1 MLVGIDG
8 CPAGWICAVESDAGI
23 TVRVAPTL
31 LSLAADLPPSAVIA
45 IDMPIG
51 LPARTG
57 IGGRAPERMVRP
69 LLGKRQSSVFS
80 IPSRCAVYAGV
91 SPRHGEDERYRR
103 ACELARATSDGGK
116 AVAKQGFHIFPKIVE
131 VDRFVRRSPGWRG
144 RVFEVHPEVA
154 FWAMN
159 GDAPLSEPK
168 KIKGAVNPAGIAQ
181 RRALLAQAG
190 IPPDAVPG
198 RAPRGAALDDMIDAF
213 AALAVAR
220 CLAEGSAR
228 SFPDPPETDGLGVPV
243 AIWTGKRVDG

>member
-8 CPAGWICAVESDAGI
+8 CPAGWICAVESAAGI
-23 TVRVAPTL
+23 SVRVVPSL
-31 LSLAADLPPSAVIA
+31 LTLAADLSPSALIA

-51 LPARTG
+51 LPARAG
-57 IGGRAPERMVRP
+57 IGGRAPERLVRP
-69 LLGKRQSSVFS
+69 LLGQRQSSVFS

-91 SPRHGEDERYRR
+91 SPRHGEAERYRR
-103 ACELARATSDGGK
+103 ACEVARATSDGGK
-116 AVAKQGFHIFPKIVE
+116 AVAKQGFNIFPKIVE
-131 VDRFVRRSPGWRG
+131 VDRFVRRAPEWHG

-159 GDAPLSEPK
+159 GDAALSQPK

-181 RRALLAQAG
+181 RRALLVRAG
-190 IPPDAVPG
+190 IPSAAIPE

-220 CLAEGSAR
+220 CLADGSAR
-228 SFPDPPETDGLGVPV
+228 SFPNPPETDGLGVPI
-243 AIWTGKRVDG
+243 AIWTGRRVDG